1 MSVLWCP
8 YTNIESLF
16 YPELTVIDVY
26 NFLLITAKIILYM
39 QKNNKLPSH
48 VYFLLVGQSINL
60 TTAVL
65 SVTVA
70 ALVGLTLA
78 PTVSYATIPYG
89 LQFLAVLLST
99 VWFSKL
105 MEGFGRYRIFKA
117 GIVLLFL
124 SGIVGFLSLTQHNFW
139 YLCLSH
145 FLLGL
150 FISTA
155 NFYRF
160 AATDTLDSELTAK
173 ATSMVI
179 SGGVI
184 AAIVAPLLAIN
195 LAKISDLPDYSLI
208 YLSLSALAMILLVI
222 IYLWNR
228 SNTHH
233 TSRTQQAK
241 TVTLDTITVKK
252 YIIIIAILGGA
263 LGYYIMNLMMIAS
276 SIFLKQ
282 SQSFDYASYAI
293 QMHVLAMFLPSFFVA
308 RLIRYINSVNT
319 IIFGFLLIS
328 LSCLLPIFFVDT
340 IFINMA
346 LIILGV
352 GWNFTYSGG
361 STLLSNIQGAQRL
374 KYQGINETVIAL
386 FATLGAFLPA
396 PILSYF
402 GWLTTNLV
410 FFIFSGA
417 ISIFFMLFVFFAKQ
431 RLVVGSTGQ

>member
-1 MSVLWCP
+1 
-8 YTNIESLF
+8 
-16 YPELTVIDVY
+16 
-26 NFLLITAKIILYM
+26 M
-39 QKNNKLPSH
+39 QTSNKLPNH
-48 VYFLLVGQSINL
+48 VYFLLIGQSINL

-89 LQFLAVLLST
+89 LQFLAILLST
-99 VWFSKL
+99 VVFSKL
-105 MEGFGRYRIFKA
+105 MAQFGRYRIFNT
-117 GIVLLFL
+117 GIGFLFL
-124 SGIVGFLSLTQHNFW
+124 SGVIGFLSLIENNFL
-139 YLCLSH
+139 YLCISH

-160 AATDTLDSELTAK
+160 AATDTISSELVPK

-179 SGGVI
+179 SGGVF

-195 LAKISDLPDYSLI
+195 LAKASDLPDYSLI
-208 YLSLSALAMILLVI
+208 YLALSALAIVLFII
-222 IYLWNR
+222 IYFWNQ
-228 SNTHH
+228 SNARQNKS
-233 TSRTQQAK
+233 SRKAK
-241 TVTLDTITVKK
+241 IVTANAIAFKK
-252 YIIIIAILGGA
+252 YIIVIAILGGA

-276 SIFLKQ
+276 SLYLKQ
-282 SQSFDYASYAI
+282 SHSFDYASYAI

-308 RLIRYINSVNT
+308 KLIKLINSVNT
-319 IIFGFLLIS
+319 IIFGFVLIS
-328 LSCLLPIFFVDT
+328 ISCLLPVIFNDT

-374 KYQGINETVIAL
+374 RFQGINETVIAF

-402 GWLTTNLV
+402 GWINTNLV
-410 FFIFSGA
+410 FFIFS
-417 ISIFFMLFVFFAKQ
+417 ISISTLFIASVLIFKK
-431 RLVVGSTGQ
+431 RDY

>member
-1 MSVLWCP
+1 
-8 YTNIESLF
+8 
-16 YPELTVIDVY
+16 
-26 NFLLITAKIILYM
+26 M
-39 QKNNKLPSH
+39 QNNNKLPNH
-48 VYFLLVGQSINL
+48 VYFLLIGQSINL

-70 ALVGLTLA
+70 ALVGLSLA

-89 LQFLAVLLST
+89 LQFLAILVST
-99 VWFSKL
+99 VVFSKL
-105 MEGFGRYRIFKA
+105 MARFGRYRIFNA
-117 GIVLLFL
+117 GIGFLFL
-124 SGIVGFLSLTQHNFW
+124 SGIIGFLSLIENNFL

-160 AATDTLDSELTAK
+160 AATDSINSELIPK

-179 SGGVI
+179 SGGVF

-195 LAKISDLPDYSLI
+195 LAKASDLPDYSLI
-208 YLSLSALAMILLVI
+208 YLALSVLAIVLLVI
-222 IYLWNR
+222 IYFWHR
-228 SNTHH
+228 ANTHH
-233 TSRTQQAK
+233 DKSYRK
-241 TVTLDTITVKK
+241 TKTLVSNAVEVKK
-252 YIIIIAILGGA
+252 YIIVIAILGGA

-276 SIFLKQ
+276 SLFLKQ
-282 SQSFDYASYAI
+282 SHSFDYASYAI

-308 RLIRYINSVNT
+308 KLIRYINSVNT
-319 IIFGFLLIS
+319 IILGFVLIS
-328 LSCLLPIFFVDT
+328 ISCLLPALLADT
-340 IFINMA
+340 IFINIA
-346 LIILGV
+346 LIILGI

-374 KYQGINETVIAL
+374 RFQGINETVIAF

-402 GWLTTNLV
+402 GWINTNLV
-410 FFIFSGA
+410 FFIFS
-417 ISIFFMLFVFFAKQ
+417 ISISILFIASILIFKK
-431 RLVVGSTGQ
+431 RGY

>member
-1 MSVLWCP
+1 
-8 YTNIESLF
+8 
-16 YPELTVIDVY
+16 
-26 NFLLITAKIILYM
+26 M
-39 QKNNKLPSH
+39 QNNNKLPNH
-48 VYFLLVGQSINL
+48 VYFLLIGQSINL

-70 ALVGLTLA
+70 ALVGLSLA

-89 LQFLAVLLST
+89 LQFLAILVST
-99 VWFSKL
+99 VVFSKL
-105 MEGFGRYRIFKA
+105 MARFGRYRIFNA
-117 GIVLLFL
+117 GIGFLFL
-124 SGIVGFLSLTQHNFW
+124 SGIIGFLSLIENNFL

-160 AATDTLDSELTAK
+160 AATDSINSELIPK

-179 SGGVI
+179 SGGVF

-195 LAKISDLPDYSLI
+195 LAKASDLPDYSLI
-208 YLSLSALAMILLVI
+208 YLALSVLAIVLLVI
-222 IYLWNR
+222 IYFWHR
-228 SNTHH
+228 ANTHH
-233 TSRTQQAK
+233 DKSYRK
-241 TVTLDTITVKK
+241 TKTLVSNAVEVKK
-252 YIIIIAILGGA
+252 YIIVIAILGGA

-276 SIFLKQ
+276 SLFLKQ
-282 SQSFDYASYAI
+282 SHSFDYASYAI

-308 RLIRYINSVNT
+308 KLIRYINSVNT
-319 IIFGFLLIS
+319 IILGFVLIS
-328 LSCLLPIFFVDT
+328 ISCLLPALLADT
-340 IFINMA
+340 IFINIA
-346 LIILGV
+346 LIILGI

-374 KYQGINETVIAL
+374 RFQGINETVIAF

-402 GWLTTNLV
+402 DWINTNLV
-410 FFIFSGA
+410 FFIFS
-417 ISIFFMLFVFFAKQ
+417 ISISILFIASILIFKK
-431 RLVVGSTGQ
+431 RGY

>member
-1 MSVLWCP
+1 
-8 YTNIESLF
+8 
-16 YPELTVIDVY
+16 
-26 NFLLITAKIILYM
+26 M
-39 QKNNKLPSH
+39 QNNNKLPNH
-48 VYFLLVGQSINL
+48 VYFLLIGQSINL

-89 LQFLAVLLST
+89 LQFLAILVST
-99 VWFSKL
+99 VVFSKL
-105 MEGFGRYRIFKA
+105 MARFGRYRIFNA
-117 GIVLLFL
+117 GIGFLFL
-124 SGIVGFLSLTQHNFW
+124 SGIIGFLSLIENNFL

-160 AATDTLDSELTAK
+160 AATDSINSELIPK

-179 SGGVI
+179 SGGVF

-195 LAKISDLPDYSLI
+195 LAKASDLPDYSLI
-208 YLSLSALAMILLVI
+208 YLALSVLAIVLLVI
-222 IYLWNR
+222 IYFWHR
-228 SNTHH
+228 ANTHH
-233 TSRTQQAK
+233 DKSYRK
-241 TVTLDTITVKK
+241 TKTLVSNAVEVKK
-252 YIIIIAILGGA
+252 YIIVIAILGGA

-276 SIFLKQ
+276 SLFLKQ
-282 SQSFDYASYAI
+282 SHSFDYASYAI

-308 RLIRYINSVNT
+308 KLIRYINSVNT
-319 IIFGFLLIS
+319 IILGFVSIS
-328 LSCLLPIFFVDT
+328 ISCLLPALLADT
-340 IFINMA
+340 IFINIA
-346 LIILGV
+346 LIILGI

-374 KYQGINETVIAL
+374 RFQGINETVIAF

-402 GWLTTNLV
+402 GWINTNLV
-410 FFIFSGA
+410 FFIFS
-417 ISIFFMLFVFFAKQ
+417 ISISILFIASILIFKK
-431 RLVVGSTGQ
+431 RGY

>member
-1 MSVLWCP
+1 
-8 YTNIESLF
+8 
-16 YPELTVIDVY
+16 
-26 NFLLITAKIILYM
+26 M
-39 QKNNKLPSH
+39 QNNNKLPNH
-48 VYFLLVGQSINL
+48 VYFLLIGQSINL

-89 LQFLAVLLST
+89 LQFLAILVST
-99 VWFSKL
+99 VVFSKL
-105 MEGFGRYRIFKA
+105 MARFGRYRIFNA
-117 GIVLLFL
+117 GIGFLFL
-124 SGIVGFLSLTQHNFW
+124 SGIIGFLSLIENNFL

-160 AATDTLDSELTAK
+160 AATDSINSDLIPK

-179 SGGVI
+179 SGGVF

-195 LAKISDLPDYSLI
+195 LAKASDLPDYSLI
-208 YLSLSALAMILLVI
+208 YLALSVLAIVLLVI
-222 IYLWNR
+222 IYFWHR
-228 SNTHH
+228 ANTHH
-233 TSRTQQAK
+233 DRSYRK
-241 TVTLDTITVKK
+241 TKTLVSNAVEVKK
-252 YIIIIAILGGA
+252 YIIVIAILGGA

-276 SIFLKQ
+276 SLFLKQ
-282 SQSFDYASYAI
+282 SHSFDYASYAI

-308 RLIRYINSVNT
+308 KLIRYINNVNT
-319 IIFGFLLIS
+319 IILGFVLIS
-328 LSCLLPIFFVDT
+328 ISCLLPALLADT
-340 IFINMA
+340 IFINIA
-346 LIILGV
+346 LIILGI

-374 KYQGINETVIAL
+374 RFQGINETVIAF

-402 GWLTTNLV
+402 GWINTNLV
-410 FFIFSGA
+410 FFIFS
-417 ISIFFMLFVFFAKQ
+417 ISISILFIASILIFKK
-431 RLVVGSTGQ
+431 RGY

>member
-1 MSVLWCP
+1 
-8 YTNIESLF
+8 
-16 YPELTVIDVY
+16 
-26 NFLLITAKIILYM
+26 M
-39 QKNNKLPSH
+39 QNNNKLSNH
-48 VYFLLVGQSINL
+48 VYFLLIGQSINL

-70 ALVGLTLA
+70 ALVGLSLA

-89 LQFLAVLLST
+89 LQFLAILVST
-99 VWFSKL
+99 VVFSKL
-105 MEGFGRYRIFKA
+105 MARFGRYRIFNA
-117 GIVLLFL
+117 GIGFLFL
-124 SGIVGFLSLTQHNFW
+124 SGIIGFLSLIENNFL

-160 AATDTLDSELTAK
+160 AATDSINSELIPK

-179 SGGVI
+179 SGGVF

-195 LAKISDLPDYSLI
+195 LAKASDLPDYSLI
-208 YLSLSALAMILLVI
+208 YLALSVLAIVLLVI
-222 IYLWNR
+222 IYFWHR
-228 SNTHH
+228 ANTHH
-233 TSRTQQAK
+233 DKSYRK
-241 TVTLDTITVKK
+241 TKTLVSNAVEVKK
-252 YIIIIAILGGA
+252 YIIVIAILGGA

-276 SIFLKQ
+276 SLFLKQ
-282 SQSFDYASYAI
+282 SHSFDYASYAI

-308 RLIRYINSVNT
+308 KLIRYINSVNT
-319 IIFGFLLIS
+319 IILGFVLIS
-328 LSCLLPIFFVDT
+328 ISCLLPALLADT
-340 IFINMA
+340 IFINIA
-346 LIILGV
+346 LIILGI

-374 KYQGINETVIAL
+374 RFQGINETVIAF

-402 GWLTTNLV
+402 GWINTNLV
-410 FFIFSGA
+410 FFIFS
-417 ISIFFMLFVFFAKQ
+417 ISISILFIASILIFKK
-431 RLVVGSTGQ
+431 RGY

>member
-1 MSVLWCP
+1 
-8 YTNIESLF
+8 
-16 YPELTVIDVY
+16 
-26 NFLLITAKIILYM
+26 M
-39 QKNNKLPSH
+39 QNNNKLPNH
-48 VYFLLVGQSINL
+48 VYFLLIGQSINL

-70 ALVGLTLA
+70 ALVGLSLA

-89 LQFLAVLLST
+89 LQFLAILVST
-99 VWFSKL
+99 VVFSKL
-105 MEGFGRYRIFKA
+105 MARFGRYRIFNA
-117 GIVLLFL
+117 GIGFLFL
-124 SGIVGFLSLTQHNFW
+124 SGIIGFLSLIENNFL

-160 AATDTLDSELTAK
+160 AATDSINSELIPK

-179 SGGVI
+179 SGGVF

-195 LAKISDLPDYSLI
+195 LAKASDLPDYSLI
-208 YLSLSALAMILLVI
+208 YLALSVLAIVLLVI
-222 IYLWNR
+222 IYFWHR
-228 SNTHH
+228 ANTHH
-233 TSRTQQAK
+233 DKSYRK
-241 TVTLDTITVKK
+241 TKTLVSNAVEVKK
-252 YIIIIAILGGA
+252 YIIVIAILGGA

-276 SIFLKQ
+276 SLFLKQ
-282 SQSFDYASYAI
+282 SHSFDYASYAI

-308 RLIRYINSVNT
+308 KLIRYINNVNT
-319 IIFGFLLIS
+319 IILGFVLIS
-328 LSCLLPIFFVDT
+328 ISCLLPALLADT
-340 IFINMA
+340 IFINIA
-346 LIILGV
+346 LIILGI

-374 KYQGINETVIAL
+374 RFQGINETVIAF

-402 GWLTTNLV
+402 GWINTNLV
-410 FFIFSGA
+410 FFIFS
-417 ISIFFMLFVFFAKQ
+417 ISISILFIASILIFKK
-431 RLVVGSTGQ
+431 RGY